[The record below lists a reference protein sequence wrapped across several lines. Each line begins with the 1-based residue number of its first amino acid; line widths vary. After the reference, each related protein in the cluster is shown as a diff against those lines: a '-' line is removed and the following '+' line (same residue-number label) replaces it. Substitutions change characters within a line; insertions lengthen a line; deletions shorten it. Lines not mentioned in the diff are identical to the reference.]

1 MKDLTGLF
9 ANNVDS
15 CYILTD
21 RFSRRY
27 FSGADIAEGV
37 VMLSADSI
45 IYFTDARYFSAAKPR
60 LEKNGVKAVL
70 FKDLSDIG
78 AEIERRGIT
87 EIFADFD
94 TATVREFEEYK
105 TLAPVVS
112 DGSDALKKIC
122 SVKTEYEL
130 ENIRRACAITQKAF
144 YKVLESVKVGV
155 TENEIKSALL
165 ALYREYGAEN
175 ESFDT
180 IVAFGANSAVP
191 HHETGNSVLKS
202 GMAVLIDTGCVFN
215 GYRSDFTRTFYFGK
229 PVRKF
234 TDSYDAVLR
243 ANELAIS
250 RITDGMRTDVADGIA
265 RKELEKRGLGKYFT
279 HSLGHGLGLQI
290 HEYPTLSPKR
300 SDILEN
306 GSVFTIEP
314 GVYFDGE
321 FGIRIED
328 TVVLSHGKIER
339 LYTDKKDLIIL

>member
-1 MKDLTGLF
+1 MRDLTTLF
-9 ANNVDS
+9 ANNGS
-15 CYILTD
+15 GCYILTD

-27 FSGADIAEGV
+27 FSGVDIAEGI
-37 VMLSADSI
+37 VMLSAGSV
-45 IYFTDARYFSAAKPR
+45 IYFTDARYFYAAKPR

-78 AEIERRGIT
+78 AEIERQGIT

-112 DGSDALKKIC
+112 DGSSALKKLR

-130 ENIRRACAITQKAF
+130 ENICRACAITQKAF
-144 YKVLESVKVGV
+144 YKVLESVKVGI
-155 TENEIKSALL
+155 TENEIKGALL
-165 ALYREYGAEN
+165 NLYREYGAEN

-180 IVAFGANSAVP
+180 IVAFGTNSAVP
-191 HHETGNSVLKS
+191 HHETGDSALRS
-202 GMAVLIDTGCVFN
+202 GMPVLIDTGCVFN
-215 GYRSDFTRTFYFGK
+215 GYCSDFTRTFYFGK
-229 PVRKF
+229 PSKKF
-234 TDSYDAVLR
+234 VDGYNAVLR

-250 RITDGMRTDVADGIA
+250 NITDGMRTDIADGIA
-265 RKELEKRGLGKYFT
+265 RRELERCGLGEYFT

-300 SDILEN
+300 SEILEN
-306 GSVFTIEP
+306 GAVFTIEP